1 MGFDVID
8 GELWDEETGEYAGP
22 ASGWISGDET
32 PEDLALL
39 VMRKRMDIEANILAE
54 KAKMDAVVENFRKM
68 IGKHQAR
75 LEWLE
80 HQYNAQLQDYAMS
93 QLPRK
98 ADGTLKAKTWTCP
111 FGTVAFRT
119 VAPKVAVEAEETAL
133 EWARKNCP
141 AAIKLK
147 ESILVSQLP
156 EPIRTAMLEHPE
168 DAKKAGFVVHEET
181 QAVTIKTI
189 GDK

>member
-22 ASGWISGDET
+22 ASGWIRGDES

-39 VMRKRMDIEANILAE
+39 VMRKRMDIEANIMAE

-80 HQYNAQLQDYAMS
+80 MHYGKELEAYAMS

-98 ADGTLKAKTWTCP
+98 ADGTLKGKTWTCP
-111 FGTVAFRT
+111 YGTVGFRT
-119 VAPKVAVEAEETAL
+119 IA
-133 EWARKNCP
+133 
-141 AAIKLK
+141 
-147 ESILVSQLP
+147 
-156 EPIRTAMLEHPE
+156 
-168 DAKKAGFVVHEET
+168 
-181 QAVTIKTI
+181 
-189 GDK
+189 

>member
-22 ASGWISGDET
+22 ASGWIKGNES

-39 VMRKRMDIEANILAE
+39 VMRKRMDIEASIQGE
-54 KAKMDAVVENFRKM
+54 KDKLNAITNNVSKML
-68 IGKHQAR
+68 GKHVAR

-80 HQYNAQLQDYAMS
+80 AQYNAQLQEYAMS

-98 ADGTLKAKTWTCP
+98 ADGTLKGKTWTCP
-111 FGTVAFRT
+111 YGTVGFRT
-119 VAPKVAVEAEETAL
+119 IAPKVAVEAEDTAL
-133 EWARKNCP
+133 AWARKNCP
-141 AAIKLK
+141 AAIKIK

-156 EPIRTAMLEHPE
+156 EPIKSAMLEHPA
-168 DAKKAGFVVHEET
+168 DALKAGFIVHPEA

-189 GDK
+189 